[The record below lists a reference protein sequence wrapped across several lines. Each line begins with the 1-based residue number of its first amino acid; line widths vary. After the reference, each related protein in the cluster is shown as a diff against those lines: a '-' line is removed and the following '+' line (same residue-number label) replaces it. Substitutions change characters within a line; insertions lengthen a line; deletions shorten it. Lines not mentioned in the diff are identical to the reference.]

1 MKRLMLLVALVMA
14 MAMLAPAAFADD
26 ADDLDGADIEV
37 GVKDPSTAQLW
48 KAQMIAD
55 YFFTPPTATASTT
68 EETGCETSVE
78 SAVEGLND
86 TLLCRVLDLR
96 AAVGWGAVFKLMMYA
111 QATGY
116 DPWDIGPLAGDGGDG
131 FGNLLKDVEFEG
143 EFTNLGQLQ
152 KSYKVK
158 PDKAAKPEKTPPPG
172 QAKKSG

>member
-26 ADDLDGADIEV
+26 ADDLDGADIEMEA
-37 GVKDPSTAQLW
+37 KDPSDAQLW

-55 YFFTPPTATASTT
+55 YVGYIVTEDEEYVADEAEVLALTTLRTGPPS
-68 EETGCETSVE
+68 
-78 SAVEGLND
+78 
-86 TLLCRVLDLR
+86 
-96 AAVGWGAVFKLMMYA
+96 VGWGVLFKL
-111 QATGY
+111 QAYEAAGM
-116 DPWDIGPLAGDGGDG
+116 DPTEFLMDGDGYAIGQIRKLYLEGLEDGDYLG
-131 FGNLLKDVEFEG
+131 LPYK
-143 EFTNLGQLQ
+143 NLGQLQ